1 MKHGHHENN
10 RCYSNSSSSKICIS
24 MVADTIVMWFVSVC
38 QKKKKKTLQINGH
51 KRSKIVLSI
60 KTGDKL
66 GGSLKKD
73 ASYWIF
79 VLFYF
84 LNFNIYRLM
93 MCLKS
98 VQIYT
103 PL

>member
-1 MKHGHHENN
+1 MDIMRITDVTRTLHLLK
-10 RCYSNSSSSKICIS
+10 SAFPWWLTQSSCGLL
-24 MVADTIVMWFVSVC
+24 VFP
-38 QKKKKKTLQINGH
+38 KKKKKTLQINGH